1 MRSVNT
7 VKRCTEPYELP
18 EHLPEPDEY
27 WEDND
32 YWDKYVEV

>member
-1 MRSVNT
+1 MNVNT
-7 VKRCTEPYELP
+7 TRWPTDPGELP

-27 WEDND
+27 FERPD